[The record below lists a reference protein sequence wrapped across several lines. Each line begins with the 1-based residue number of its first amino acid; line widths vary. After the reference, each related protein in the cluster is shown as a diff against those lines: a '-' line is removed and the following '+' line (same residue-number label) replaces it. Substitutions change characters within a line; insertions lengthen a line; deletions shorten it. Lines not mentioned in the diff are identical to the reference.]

1 VLVLRRPAPRDAA
14 RTSAPAPLPSPAQVL
29 KLDVTPTKESG
40 GVRGIAAPT
49 NLSMNQTL
57 EGHRG
62 AVLLTTWNPT
72 YRKLTSSDAGG
83 LITVWVLHKGVWFEE
98 MINNRCAPPLR
109 RRGPAS
115 SNARGASLPSA
126 PYAAASR
133 L

>member
-1 VLVLRRPAPRDAA
+1 MCTAA
-14 RTSAPAPLPSPAQVL
+14 RPRPAQVL

-62 AVLLTTWNPT
+62 AVLVTTWNPT
-72 YRKLTSSDAGG
+72 YRKLTTSDAGG

-98 MINNRCAPPLR
+98 MINNRCDARAGSREAPPR
-109 RRGPAS
+109 PPA
-115 SNARGASLPSA
+115 ARSRALTP
-126 PYAAASR
+126 AAASHS
-133 L
+133 